1 MNTEWDV
8 IGKQGLQFFG
18 KMSATIS
25 HEINNALA
33 IINENAGLLQDFTLM
48 ADKGI
53 PLDPKRLNSLAGK
66 VIRQIQ
72 RAEGIVRNMNRF
84 AHSVDESS
92 KSVNL
97 GDIVEFVAALS
108 GRFASMR
115 GVTVEPKPTV
125 VPVTV
130 TTNPF
135 FLENLIWL
143 CLDFAMDTAGEGNT
157 IDIFT
162 EKTENGAQV
171 RIMQVEDPAKAPLD
185 RFPTKREKALLDA
198 LKAGLTTELEAGELV
213 ITLPRDIDKGVSPAG

>member
-1 MNTEWDV
+1 MNTKWDM
-8 IGKQGLQFFG
+8 IGEQGLKFFG

-66 VIRQIQ
+66 VIQQIR

-97 GDIVEFVAALS
+97 SDIVEFVAALS
-108 GRFASMR
+108 SRFASMR
-115 GVTVEPKPTV
+115 GVTLEPKPTA
-125 VPVTV
+125 VPVTI

-143 CLDFAMDTAGEGNT
+143 CLDFAMDAAGEGNT
-157 IDIFT
+157 IDIIT

-171 RIMQVEDPAKAPLD
+171 RIMQVEDLAKAPLD
-185 RFPTKREKALLDA
+185 RFPAEREKALLDA
-198 LKAGLTTELEAGELV
+198 LKAGLTAELKAGELI
-213 ITLPRDIDKGVSPAG
+213 ITLPRDIDT

>member
-1 MNTEWDV
+1 MNTKWDM
-8 IGKQGLQFFG
+8 IGEQGLKFFG

-66 VIRQIQ
+66 VIQQIR
-72 RAEGIVRNMNRF
+72 RAEGIVRNMNKF
-84 AHSVDESS
+84 AHSVDESV
-92 KSVNL
+92 KNVDI
-97 GDIVEFVAALS
+97 GDIVALVVALTS
-108 GRFASMR
+108 RVASMR
-115 GVTVEPKPTV
+115 DVSVEPKPAESPITI
-125 VPVTV
+125 

-143 CLDFAMDTAGEGNT
+143 CLDFAMDAAGEGNT
-157 IDIFT
+157 IDIIT

-171 RIMQVEDPAKAPLD
+171 RIMRVEDLAKAPLD
-185 RFPTKREKALLDA
+185 GFPAERETALLDA
-198 LKAGLTTELEAGELV
+198 LKADLVADVEAGELV
-213 ITLPRDIDKGVSPAG
+213 ITLPRDIDT